1 MSYSPLTEQLI
12 QSLRGLPGIGIR
24 SAQKMALHLLER
36 DRDVAARLATA
47 LEAALES
54 VGHCEHCRM
63 LTEQNLCPTCAD
75 TDRDDH
81 MLCVVESP
89 ADVEAIERAGGFNG
103 RYFILM
109 GHLSPING
117 IGPEDL
123 GLDQLRN
130 RLNAGGISELIIAT
144 NPTVEGDATAHFI
157 SNDVRS
163 CEGLTVSRIAH
174 GIPSGGIIEQVDG
187 QTLYRALQSRAKVL

>member
-36 DRDVAARLATA
+36 DRDGAARLSTA
-47 LEAALES
+47 LSEALVS

-63 LTEQNLCPTCAD
+63 LTEQTLCPTCAD
-75 TDRDDH
+75 TERDEH
-81 MLCVVESP
+81 LLCVVENP

-117 IGPEDL
+117 IGPEEL
-123 GLDQLRN
+123 GLEQLRT
-130 RLNAGGISELIIAT
+130 RIGEGVITEVIIAT
-144 NPTVEGDATAHFI
+144 NPTVEGEATAHFI
-157 SNDVRS
+157 GNDLRS
-163 CEGLTVSRIAH
+163 FESVEVTRIAH